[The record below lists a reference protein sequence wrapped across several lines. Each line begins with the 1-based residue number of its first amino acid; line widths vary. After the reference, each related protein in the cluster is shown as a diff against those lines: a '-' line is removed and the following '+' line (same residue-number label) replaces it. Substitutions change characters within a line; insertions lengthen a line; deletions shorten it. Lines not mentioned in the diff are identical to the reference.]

1 MTETIE
7 IPRWFWR
14 IAGLSLIWNL
24 LGVGA
29 FMAQMMTTPEM
40 MAELPQAEQDLYN
53 NTPMWATVA
62 FAIAVFG
69 GALGSAALFIRKAF
83 ALVLFIISLMAV
95 AVQMF
100 HSFFISNSFEVFGPG
115 GLIMPVMVVTIAIAL
130 IGLANMAKTKQW
142 IS

>member
-1 MTETIE
+1 
-7 IPRWFWR
+7 
-14 IAGLSLIWNL
+14 
-24 LGVGA
+24 
-29 FMAQMMTTPEM
+29 
-40 MAELPQAEQDLYN
+40 
-53 NTPMWATVA
+53 
-62 FAIAVFG
+62 
-69 GALGSAALFIRKAF
+69 LGSAALFIRKAF